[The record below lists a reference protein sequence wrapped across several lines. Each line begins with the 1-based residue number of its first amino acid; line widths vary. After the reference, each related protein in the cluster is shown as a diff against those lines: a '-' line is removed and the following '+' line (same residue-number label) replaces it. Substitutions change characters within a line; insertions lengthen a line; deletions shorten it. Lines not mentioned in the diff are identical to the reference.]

1 MLKKICLIDY
11 GAGNLRSIENALAKL
26 GGKAETVTN
35 PGNLAGASAII
46 LPGVGNFGAAMEKLE
61 SFRTP
66 IKRAVNAGTPFLGVC
81 LGIQVIF
88 DESDESPG
96 VAGLG
101 LIPGTCKRF
110 PENMKVPHIGW
121 NTININKETP
131 LLNEINTGSFYYF
144 VHSYYSVPTDE
155 EVIAGETDYGNITF
169 PSIIIQD
176 NIHATQF
183 HPERS
188 GEKGL
193 KLLANFL
200 ELIP

>member
-1 MLKKICLIDY
+1 MPKKVCLIDY

-26 GGKAETVTN
+26 GGKAETATD
-35 PGNLAGASAII
+35 PDNLAGASAII
-46 LPGVGNFGAAMEKLE
+46 LPGVGSFGAAMEKLE
-61 SFRTP
+61 SFRNP
-66 IKRAVNAGTPFLGVC
+66 IKQAVEAGTPFLGLC

-121 NTININKETP
+121 NTINTKKETHI
-131 LLNEINTGSFYYF
+131 LNGINTGSFYYF
-144 VHSYYSVPTDE
+144 VHSYYSVPADGK
-155 EVIAGETDYGNITF
+155 VIAGETDYGNITF
-169 PSIIIQD
+169 PSVISQD

>member
-46 LPGVGNFGAAMEKLE
+46 LPGVGNFGSAMEKLE